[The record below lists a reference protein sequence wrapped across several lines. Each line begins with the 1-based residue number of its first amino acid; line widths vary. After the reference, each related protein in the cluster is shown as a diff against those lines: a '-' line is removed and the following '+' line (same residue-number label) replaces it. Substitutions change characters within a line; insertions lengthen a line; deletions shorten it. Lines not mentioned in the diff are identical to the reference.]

1 MQTIN
6 VPLSIQFGL
15 NEAGINNSQL
25 LLNAYAVQNVPGE
38 NEEYSIRQRW
48 GITEIADTGEEIR
61 GLYIFNNL
69 LYALGET
76 ALRRYDLNGVP
87 STTTATTTA
96 SGERYEALDDGTN
109 IAWLAN
115 TGTYKV
121 LSGGGV
127 FSSPAFPAG
136 FTSTN
141 FTYKDGYFIFDRSGT
156 TQFFISALL
165 DPTTFS
171 ALDFGSAS
179 EDSDLITRVFSANDQ
194 LWLLGQRSVEVFQN
208 TGNADF
214 PFEQIQGAN
223 NTTIGCPAEFSA
235 IKAYN
240 SIIFLGSDG
249 NIYQSNG
256 YSLVPISTPP
266 VYERIAE
273 MSDISDARGYI
284 HPERGDWWYTITFP
298 TGDLTFTCNLRTKQ
312 WHRRNTINNN
322 VWSADYIRH
331 ANDQRTFCAIGNKIY
346 QIDPAAYDDAGTEM
360 ERIWT
365 TAVIEENDK
374 NIIHHEI
381 QPQITTG
388 TVPLAESQTPVV
400 EISYTDDGGFT
411 YSTARSV
418 SLQANAVYGRKV
430 ASRGLGNSKR
440 RHYRFRV
447 TDDLEISC
455 IGCRARLE
463 VEERE

>member
-15 NEAGINNSQL
+15 GEAGLNNSQL
-25 LLNAYAVQNVPGE
+25 LLNMYPVQNVPGE
-38 NEEYSIRQRW
+38 NESYSIRQRW
-48 GITEIADTGEEIR
+48 GINEIADTGEEVR
-61 GLYIFNNL
+61 GLYIFGNTL
-69 LYALGET
+69 FVLGET
-76 ALRRYDLNGVP
+76 ALRTYGLDGTPVSSFANV
-87 STTTATTTA
+87 TA
-96 SGERYEALDDGTN
+96 SGERYEAQDDGTN
-109 IAWLAN
+109 IAWLSN

-121 LSGGGV
+121 FDGAV
-127 FSSPAFPAG
+127 FSSPAFPVG
-136 FTSTN
+136 FSSTN
-141 FTYKDGYFIFDRSGT
+141 FTYKDGYFIFARLAT
-156 TQFFISALL
+156 TQFFISSLL
-165 DPTTFS
+165 DPTTFN
-171 ALDFGSAS
+171 ALDFGSAA
-179 EDSDLITRVFSANDQ
+179 EDSDTIERVFAANDQ

-208 TGNADF
+208 TGNSDF
-214 PFEQIQGAN
+214 PFEQIQGSS
-223 NTTIGCPAEFSA
+223 NTTIGCAAEYSVV
-235 IKAYN
+235 KAYN
-240 SIIFLGSDG
+240 SIIFLGSDA

-256 YSLVPISTPP
+256 YQLVPISTPP
-266 VYERIAE
+266 IYERISE
-273 MSDISDARGYI
+273 LFNISDARGYI
-284 HPERGDWWYTITFP
+284 HPERGDWYYTITFP
-298 TGDLTFTCNLRTKQ
+298 SGDITFSCNLRTKQ

-322 VWSADYIRH
+322 IWLADYIRH
-331 ANDQRTFCAIGNKIY
+331 ANDQRTFVAIGNVVY
-346 QIDPAAYDDAGTEM
+346 QLEPVAYDDDGTEI

-374 NIIHHEI
+374 NILHHEI

-388 TVPLAESQTPVV
+388 TVPLSENQDPQV

-430 ASRGLGNSKR
+430 AARGLGNSKR

-447 TDDLEISC
+447 TDNLEISC